1 VTVLADN
8 SFFFNQ
14 QIGAEDHAL
23 ALALLVGAN
32 NDDKVW
38 LVHDVS
44 MPSLPELAW
53 QNAPQA
59 LIAVA
64 AATLLW
70 LWSMG
75 KRLGPQLPPAQTP
88 RRDIGEH
95 LAATAHYLWRL
106 DRGTALLQANRA
118 RIEQAWL
125 NKHYML
131 RTMSQQERC
140 EWIAARSGLTPAIV
154 ERALYGAHSAESDF
168 IELSSYLQILRAS
181 L

>member
-1 VTVLADN
+1 
-8 SFFFNQ
+8 
-14 QIGAEDHAL
+14 
-23 ALALLVGAN
+23 
-32 NDDKVW
+32 
-38 LVHDVS
+38 
-44 MPSLPELAW
+44 
-53 QNAPQA
+53 
-59 LIAVA
+59 
-64 AATLLW
+64 
-70 LWSMG
+70 MG